1 MPLLWLFIGIAAF
14 IIAVI
19 LLISYLCY
27 RMAFYSPPRPAIPI
41 DEIEIPT
48 GDIYNEFSKQMTEW
62 IRDARAL
69 PHEDMSITS
78 FDGLTLRGK
87 YYECVPGAPI
97 ELMFHG
103 YRGTAERDMSGG
115 IQRCFKLGRNALL
128 VNQRGCG
135 DSDGNVI
142 SFGIN
147 EHRDCLCWIDFMLQR
162 FGPDVRIILT
172 GISMGASTVLMAA
185 GSQLPKNVIGVLADC
200 GYSSAKDIIKIVI
213 RKMKLPAG
221 LCYPFVKI
229 AARLYGHFNLEELS
243 PVQALKHSTVPVIF
257 IHGECD
263 DFVPCEMSKI
273 NYTACVSRKKLVTVP
288 NAGHGLCYPVAPE
301 LYLNALKEFFGAEA
315 SSVNTQ

>member
-1 MPLLWLFIGIAAF
+1 MTLLWIVIGIAAV
-14 IIAVI
+14 IIAVV
-19 LLISYLCY
+19 LLISYICY
-27 RMAFYSPPRPAIPI
+27 RMAFYSPSRPDVPSDTIELPNG
-41 DEIEIPT
+41 EIY
-48 GDIYNEFSKQMTEW
+48 DEFSKQMASW

-69 PHEDMSITS
+69 PHEDVSITS

-87 YYECVPGAPI
+87 YYECTPGAPI

-128 VNQRGCG
+128 VNQRGCA

-147 EHRDCLCWIDFMLQR
+147 EHRDCLSWVDFMLHR
-162 FGPDVRIILT
+162 FGTDVKIILT

-185 GSQLPKNVIGVLADC
+185 GTQLPKNVIGVLADC
-200 GYSSAKDIIKIVI
+200 GYSTAKDIIKIVI
-213 RKMKLPAG
+213 RKMKLPAE

-229 AARLYGHFNLEELS
+229 GAKLYGHFDLEEFS
-243 PVQALKHSTVPVIF
+243 PVQALKNSTVPVIF

-273 NYTACVSRKKLVTVP
+273 NYDACSSRKKLITIP
-288 NAGHGLCYPVAPE
+288 GAGHGLCYPVAPE
-301 LYLNALKEFFGAEA
+301 VYLNALKEFFGAD
-315 SSVNTQ
+315 TIL

>member
-1 MPLLWLFIGIAAF
+1 MTLLWIVFSIAAV
-14 IIAVI
+14 IIAVV
-19 LLISYLCY
+19 LLISYICY
-27 RMAFYSPPRPAIPI
+27 RMAFYSPPRSAVPSDAIELPNG
-41 DEIEIPT
+41 EIY
-48 GDIYNEFSKQMTEW
+48 DEFSKQMAAW

-69 PHEDMSITS
+69 PHEEMSITS

-147 EHRDCLCWIDFMLQR
+147 EHRDCLSWIDFMLRR
-162 FGPDVRIILT
+162 FGPDVKIILT

-185 GSQLPKNVIGVLADC
+185 GKQLPPNVLGVLADC
-200 GYSSAKDIIKIVI
+200 GYSTAKDIIKIVI
-213 RKMKLPAG
+213 GKMKLPAN
-221 LCYPFVKI
+221 LCYPFVKL
-229 AARLYGHFNLEELS
+229 AAKLYGHFDLEEFS
-243 PVQALKHSTVPVIF
+243 PVQAMKNCTVPVIF

-263 DFVPCEMSKI
+263 DFVPCKMSKI
-273 NYTACVSRKKLVTVP
+273 NYEACISRKKLVTIP
-288 NAGHGLCYPVAPE
+288 GAGHGICYPVAPE
-301 LYLNALKEFFGAEA
+301 VYLNALNEFFCTD
-315 SSVNTQ
+315 SSL